1 MKLLAINAV
10 SKNFGGL
17 QALHE
22 ISFHVNSGEVLGMIG
37 ANGAGKTTLLSLI
50 AGHERPSSGEILF
63 RGEPIV
69 GLRPDQLARRG
80 IARTFQNVR
89 PFPGMTVL
97 DNVLVPIFFGAGR
110 QHNRSV
116 AKELAIEIL
125 TEVELQDRRDRLA
138 SSLTLSDQKRLEIA
152 RALGTQPIL
161 IMLDEVM
168 AGLTGTEVN
177 RLLQSIQV
185 VQRRRSLTIVFVEH
199 VMQAVMRLSDRV
211 VVLHHGRLITT
222 GSPGSVGKDPR
233 VIEAYLG
240 PSDD

>member
-97 DNVLVPIFFGAGR
+97 DNVLVPILFGAGR

-125 TEVELQDRRDRLA
+125 AEVELQDRHDRLA

-222 GSPGSVGKDPR
+222 GSPESVGKDPR

>member
-222 GSPGSVGKDPR
+222 GSPESVGKDPR